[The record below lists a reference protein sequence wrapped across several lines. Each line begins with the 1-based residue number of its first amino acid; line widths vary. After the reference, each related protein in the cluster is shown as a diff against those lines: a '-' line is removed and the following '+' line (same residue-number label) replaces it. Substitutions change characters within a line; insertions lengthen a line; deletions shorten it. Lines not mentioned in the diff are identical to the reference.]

1 LAIVAIILG
10 FNIMLVVID
19 TIIAIYEVYQM
30 IKKVGGFRQ
39 YLSQV
44 RMKVKEK
51 MKEAM
56 P

>member
-1 LAIVAIILG
+1 MAIVAIILG
-10 FNIMLVVID
+10 FNIILVVID
-19 TIIAIYEVYQM
+19 TIIALYEVYQM

-44 RMKVKEK
+44 RMKVREK
-51 MKEAM
+51 LKGAM